1 MAEPRIFDNWI
12 DGGWTA
18 PAEGGRLDAVDPTSG
33 AVWARIPDSTAVDVD
48 RAVAAARRAF
58 TEGPWASM
66 RAAERGKLLWR
77 LGDRIVER
85 ADDLAALE
93 TRDNGKRTADI
104 LPGLQT
110 WLADSFHYYAG
121 LADKVAG
128 EVLPVDVPGI
138 FNYTRREPFG
148 VVGCITAWN
157 SPLLIAIWKIAPAL
171 AAGNTVVVKPSEH
184 ASVSTLALA
193 EIVADLLPPGVV
205 NVVTGLGERCGA
217 PLVDHEDV
225 RLVSFT
231 GSVDGGR
238 VVAAVA
244 ARTVTPT
251 IMELGGKSPQ
261 VVFADADLT
270 DAAHGVA
277 MGLFPPA
284 GQSCVAGSR
293 LLVDRSVQDDLV
305 ERIATVA
312 GRARLGPPDDP
323 ATQIGPL
330 ANRPHFDRVRRAI
343 ERARLDGA
351 RLILG
356 GGTVTPEGTC
366 GWFVEPTIFVDV
378 DPASELFREEIF
390 GPVLAVVPF
399 DDEDEAIRLAN
410 DTSYGLAAGIWTTD
424 QLKAMRVAEAIEAG
438 TVYLNNYFNSA
449 TQSPVGGYKQSGH
462 GRENG
467 VAGLEAFL
475 QTKSVWMNT
484 VPGIAD
490 PFPTGRDLAGHD
502 RPVEGS

>member
-1 MAEPRIFDNWI
+1 MRIYGNWI
-12 DGGWTA
+12 DNQWAA
-18 PAEGGRLDAVDPTSG
+18 PSEGTFIDSIDPTTG
-33 AVWARIPDSTAVDVD
+33 EVWAQIASSTAVDVD
-48 RAVAAARRAF
+48 AAVRAARTAF
-58 TEGPWASM
+58 TSGSWASM
-66 RAAERGKLLWR
+66 RAAERGRLLCR
-77 LGDRIVER
+77 LGERLTER
-85 ADDLAALE
+85 AHDLATLE
-93 TRDNGKRTADI
+93 TRDNGKRTVDI

-110 WLADSFHYYAG
+110 WLADSFWYYGG

-128 EVLPVDVPGI
+128 DVLPVDVPGI

-157 SPLLIAIWKIAPAL
+157 SPLLIATWKIAPAL

-193 EIVADLLPPGVV
+193 EVFADLLPPGVL
-205 NVVTGLGERCGA
+205 NVVTGFGDRCGE

-231 GSVDGGR
+231 GSVPGGR
-238 VVAAVA
+238 KVAEVA
-244 ARTVTPT
+244 SRTVTPT
-251 IMELGGKSPQ
+251 VMELGGKSPQ
-261 VVFADADLT
+261 IVFADVDLD

-293 LLVDRSVQDDLV
+293 LIVHRSIQDELV

-312 GRARLGPPDDP
+312 VSARLGPPADP

-330 ANRPHFDRVRRAI
+330 ANEPHFRRVLESIARA
-343 ERARLDGA
+343 EREGA
-351 RLILG
+351 RRVLG
-356 GGTVTPEGTC
+356 GNPITPEGTC

-378 DPASELFREEIF
+378 DSASDLFREEVF

-399 DDEDEAIRLAN
+399 DDEDEAIALAN
-410 DTSYGLAAGIWTTD
+410 DTSYGLAAGIWTDD
-424 QLKAMRVAEAIEAG
+424 QLKAMRVADAIEAG
-438 TVYLNNYFNSA
+438 TVYVNNYFSSA
-449 TQSPVGGYKQSGH
+449 TQSPVGGYKQSGY

-467 VAGLEAFL
+467 TAALEAFL
-475 QTKSVWMNT
+475 QTKSVWLNT
-484 VPGIAD
+484 TPGMTN
-490 PFPTGRDLAGHD
+490 PFPQEHSR
-502 RPVEGS
+502 

>member
-1 MAEPRIFDNWI
+1 MRTYGNWI
-12 DGGWTA
+12 DNRWAA
-18 PAEGGRLDAVDPTSG
+18 PSEGAFIDSIDPTTG
-33 AVWARIPDSTAVDVD
+33 EVWAQIAGSTAVDVD
-48 RAVAAARRAF
+48 SAVRAARTAF
-58 TEGPWASM
+58 TTGPWASM
-66 RAAERGKLLWR
+66 RAAERGKLLCR
-77 LGDRIVER
+77 LGDRLAER

-93 TRDNGKRTADI
+93 TRDNGKRTVDI

-110 WLADSFHYYAG
+110 WLADSFWYYGG

-128 EVLPVDVPGI
+128 DVLPVDVPGI

-193 EIVADLLPPGVV
+193 EVFADLLPPGVL
-205 NVVTGLGERCGA
+205 NVVTGFGDRCGE
-217 PLVDHEDV
+217 PLVGHEDV
-225 RLVSFT
+225 RMVSFT
-231 GSVDGGR
+231 GSVPGGR
-238 VVAAVA
+238 KVAEVA
-244 ARTVTPT
+244 SRTVTPT
-251 IMELGGKSPQ
+251 VMELGGKSPQ
-261 VVFADADLT
+261 IVFADVDLD

-293 LLVDRSVQDDLV
+293 LIVHRSIQDELV

-312 GRARLGPPDDP
+312 ASARLGAPTDP

-330 ANRPHFDRVRRAI
+330 ANEPHFRRVLESIARA
-343 ERARLDGA
+343 EREGA
-351 RLILG
+351 RRVLG
-356 GGTVTPEGTC
+356 GSPVTPEGTC

-378 DPASELFREEIF
+378 DSASDLFREEVF

-399 DDEDEAIRLAN
+399 DDEDEAIALAN
-410 DTSYGLAAGIWTTD
+410 DTSYGLAAGIWTDD
-424 QLKAMRVAEAIEAG
+424 QLKAMRVADAIEAG
-438 TVYLNNYFNSA
+438 TVYVNNYFTSA
-449 TQSPVGGYKQSGH
+449 TQSPVGGYKQSGY

-467 VAGLEAFL
+467 TAALDAFL
-475 QTKSVWMNT
+475 QIKSVWLNT
-484 VPGIAD
+484 APGIAN
-490 PFPTGRDLAGHD
+490 PFPQ
-502 RPVEGS
+502 E

>member
-1 MAEPRIFDNWI
+1 MRIYGNWI
-12 DGGWTA
+12 DNQCAA
-18 PAEGGRLDAVDPTSG
+18 PSEGAFIDSIDPTTG
-33 AVWARIPDSTAVDVD
+33 EVWAQIASSTAVDVD
-48 RAVAAARRAF
+48 AAVRAARTAF
-58 TEGPWASM
+58 TTGPWASM
-66 RAAERGKLLWR
+66 RAAERGRLLCR
-77 LGDRIVER
+77 LGERLAER

-93 TRDNGKRTADI
+93 TRDNGKRTVDI

-110 WLADSFHYYAG
+110 WLADSFWYYGG

-128 EVLPVDVPGI
+128 DVLPVDVPGI

-193 EIVADLLPPGVV
+193 EVFADLLPPGVL
-205 NVVTGLGERCGA
+205 NVVTGFGDRCGE

-231 GSVDGGR
+231 GSVPGGR
-238 VVAAVA
+238 RVAEIAS
-244 ARTVTPT
+244 RTVTPT
-251 IMELGGKSPQ
+251 VMELGGKSPQ
-261 VVFADADLT
+261 IVFADVDLD

-293 LLVDRSVQDDLV
+293 LIVHRSIQDELV

-312 GRARLGPPDDP
+312 ASARLGPPADP
-323 ATQIGPL
+323 DTQIGPL
-330 ANRPHFDRVRRAI
+330 ANEPHFLRVLESIARA
-343 ERARLDGA
+343 EREGA
-351 RLILG
+351 RRVLG
-356 GGTVTPEGTC
+356 GNPVTPEGTC

-378 DPASELFREEIF
+378 DSASDLFREEVF

-399 DDEDEAIRLAN
+399 DEEDEAIALAN
-410 DTSYGLAAGIWTTD
+410 DTSYGLAAGVWTDD
-424 QLKAMRVAEAIEAG
+424 QLKAMRVADAIEAG
-438 TVYLNNYFNSA
+438 TVYVNNYFTSA
-449 TQSPVGGYKQSGH
+449 IQSPVGGYKQSGY

-467 VAGLEAFL
+467 TAALEAFL
-475 QTKSVWMNT
+475 QTKSVWLNT
-484 VPGIAD
+484 APGIAN
-490 PFPTGRDLAGHD
+490 PFPREHN
-502 RPVEGS
+502 R

>member
-1 MAEPRIFDNWI
+1 MTEPRIFDNWI
-12 DGGWTA
+12 DGAWTP
-18 PAEGGRLDAVDPTSG
+18 PADGGRLDAVDPTSG
-33 AVWARIPDSTAVDVD
+33 AVWARISDSTATDVD
-48 RAVAAARRAF
+48 RAVTAARTAF
-58 TEGPWASM
+58 TDGPWASM

-77 LGDRIVER
+77 LGDRLVER
-85 ADDLAALE
+85 AEDLAALE

-104 LPGLQT
+104 LPGLRT
-110 WLADSFHYYAG
+110 WLADSFWYYGG

-138 FNYTRREPFG
+138 FNYTRREPYG
-148 VVGCITAWN
+148 VVGAITAWN

-171 AAGNTVVVKPSEH
+171 AAGNTVVIKPSEH

-193 EIVADLLPPGVV
+193 EVFADLLPPGVL
-205 NVVTGLGERCGA
+205 NVVTGLGDRCGE

-231 GSVDGGR
+231 GSVAGGR
-238 VVAAVA
+238 AVAAVA
-244 ARTVTPT
+244 ARTITPT
-251 IMELGGKSPQ
+251 VMELGGKSPQ
-261 VVFADADLT
+261 VVFADADLS

-293 LLVDRSVQDDLV
+293 LLVHRSVQHDLV

-312 GRARLGPPDDP
+312 AAARLGAPGDP

-330 ANRPHFDRVRRAI
+330 ANQPHFEKVRAAI
-343 ERARLDGA
+343 ARARSDGA
-351 RLILG
+351 RLVVG

-399 DDEDEAIRLAN
+399 DDEAEAIRLAN
-410 DTSYGLAAGIWTTD
+410 DTSYGLAAGIWTAD
-424 QLKAMRVAEAIEAG
+424 QLKAMRVADAIDAG

-467 VAGLEAFL
+467 VAGLDAFL

-484 VPGIAD
+484 TPGMAD
-490 PFPTGRDLAGHD
+490 PFSPGSDGAGRGEPTGG
-502 RPVEGS
+502 V